1 MLLLGV
7 SFNRLKL
14 HGALFILWFMLV
26 MSLLSFKVI
35 REQEMADLIY
45 GVFRLMNC
53 LRHQLAVWLHYSLSA
68 IPMRIRSRCANLFTL
83 H

>member
-1 MLLLGV
+1 V

-14 HGALFILWFMLV
+14 HGALFLLWFMLV

-35 REQEMADLIY
+35 REQEMTEQGHGLGAS
-45 GVFRLMNC
+45 GGS

>member
-14 HGALFILWFMLV
+14 HGALFLLWFMLV

-45 GVFRLMNC
+45 GVCRLMNC

-68 IPMRIRSRCANLFTL
+68 IYCA

>member
-1 MLLLGV
+1 
-7 SFNRLKL
+7 
-14 HGALFILWFMLV
+14 MLV

-45 GVFRLMNC
+45 GVCRLMNC

-68 IPMRIRSRCANLFTL
+68 IYCA